1 MIQQLLNQFNTK
13 KTLKADSSLYP
24 VMSQVV
30 RETKRL
36 LAEMN
41 LTFLE
46 EDEIRGYLEKIT
58 HTQVPDSLRVVT
70 PFYTDFG
77 RNMYFGENTYI
88 NRSCHFQ
95 DQGGITIGNNNLIG
109 HQVVFATVD
118 HDFDPDKRGDIH
130 VAPILL
136 GDNVWIGSNATILKG
151 VTIGKGAIVAAGSVV
166 KDDVKAYTLVGG
178 NPAVE
183 IRKLNE

>member
-1 MIQQLLNQFNTK
+1 MIQQLLNQFNTE
-13 KTLKADSSLYP
+13 KTLKAGSSLHP

-30 RETKRL
+30 LETKKL

-41 LTFLE
+41 LAFLE
-46 EDEIRGYLEKIT
+46 EDEIRVYLEKIT

-77 RNMYFGENTYI
+77 RNIHFGKNIFI

-118 HDFDPDKRGDIH
+118 HDFDPNKRDDIY
-130 VAPILL
+130 VAPIILE
-136 GDNVWIGSNATILKG
+136 DNVWVGSNATILKG
-151 VTIGKGAIVAAGSVV
+151 VTIGEGAIVAAGSVV
-166 KDDVKAYTLVGG
+166 KKDVPAYTIVGG

-183 IRKLNE
+183 IRKLSE